1 MSQQIRFI
9 VDKLNEPPFG
19 RRFNLVTF
27 DSLDS
32 FSLLQLL
39 NDVLAEISP
48 EHKIDLRQEHPEQTA
63 VRVLTLLRLLKYK
76 PKSDQG
82 GGLNAFRQGL
92 LQGDKQITY
101 SLLQWLLERIPDLKK
116 RAYIAK
122 FMARIDVAAEFQQ
135 DEQVQELMAI
145 HESLMDQFK
154 GLHMTIEEQRVSKFS
169 VAEVRK
175 DIASMEEEKEQLTK
189 RIERLKQKAR
199 STPDSAN
206 MLEAARKLRQEN
218 DRALELEEQKLEQK
232 NLLLRVEQSIDVA
245 RAEVEEA
252 DRANVGLTP
261 SKLIA
266 QLEEENR
273 LKKILTTDTL
283 PKKVEAMRK
292 ECIELEKVLT
302 EPVLSSAD
310 LDNVREQIEDTNE
323 EISRLREEKLP
334 GKDPAWDK
342 LVLFRQQASIIARKK
357 EAAVEEYKG
366 LMDEVTASE
375 DELNSKRDMLKD
387 YDGGVVLREE
397 EFKRYVGK
405 LRILNAEFK
414 KKKTEISA
422 LKAEYGV
429 LARTEEILKS
439 KDKNTDE
446 ILKVLE
452 EKKGVHGYRQA
463 QETIEDVSAAK
474 SQFDEQTGR
483 KLMNITSAIN
493 ELTSKI
499 ESKKASLAPLIKEV
513 RPLRQQCQELQAEHA
528 EKKLTYDG
536 VAAGLQAQR
545 SGIEREVH
553 ALWEET
559 LMEES
564 RCHYLQCMLQSLE
577 LQQERVAAEMRS
589 YVSSDPAEKR
599 KSLRDQYT
607 RKIQEAEN
615 LGKGLRDKQKEIKK
629 THTNS
634 LNQVKMWKDLKKLM
648 EVKKQC
654 FMQSQQEKC
663 EAKAAEEKIMAEENR
678 LVIT

>member
-9 VDKLNEPPFG
+9 VDKLNEPPFT

-27 DSLDS
+27 DAVET

-63 VRVLTLLRLLKYK
+63 VRILTLLRVLKYK

-116 RAYIAK
+116 RAYVAK
-122 FMARIDVAAEFQQ
+122 FMVRIDVAPEFQQ
-135 DEQVQELMAI
+135 DDQVAELISAHEELM
-145 HESLMDQFK
+145 EQFK
-154 GLHMTIEEQRVSKFS
+154 ELHMTSEQQRASKFN

-189 RIERLKQKAR
+189 RIERLKQKAG
-199 STPDSAN
+199 SISNSVN

-232 NLLLRVEQSIDVA
+232 NLLLRVEQNIEVMK
-245 RAEVEEA
+245 AEVKEA
-252 DRANVGLTP
+252 EKANVGLTS
-261 SKLIA
+261 SKLLA
-266 QLEEENR
+266 QLEEEIR
-273 LKKILTTDTL
+273 LNKILSEDTL
-283 PKKVEAMRK
+283 PKKIEGKRL
-292 ECIELEKVLT
+292 ECIELER
-302 EPVLSSAD
+302 VLSEPILSDAD
-310 LDNVREQIEDTNE
+310 LDGVREQIEDANM
-323 EISRLREEKLP
+323 EIERMREEKMP

-342 LVLFRQQASIIARKK
+342 LVLFRQQASIISRKR
-357 EAAVEEYKG
+357 EAAVEEYKA
-366 LMDEVTASE
+366 LMDEVAAGE
-375 DELNSKRDMLKD
+375 EELQSKREQLKD
-387 YDGGVVLREE
+387 FDGGIVLRED

-405 LRILNAEFK
+405 LRVMNAEFK
-414 KKKTEISA
+414 KKKAELSA

-429 LARTEEILKS
+429 LVRTDEILKS
-439 KDKNTDE
+439 KDTNTDE
-446 ILKVLE
+446 LIELLE
-452 EKKGVHGYRQA
+452 KKKGVHGYRQA
-463 QETIEDVSAAK
+463 QEAIEDASAVK
-474 SQFDEQTGR
+474 SQLDEQTGR
-483 KLMNITSAIN
+483 KLMDITSAIN
-493 ELTSKI
+493 ELTAKI
-499 ESKKASLAPLIKEV
+499 GSKKASLAPLIKKV

-528 EKKLTYDG
+528 EKKITYNG

-545 SGIEREVH
+545 SDLEREVQ

-559 LMEES
+559 LLEES
-564 RCHYLQCMLQSLE
+564 RCHYLHCMLQSLE
-577 LQQERVAAEMRS
+577 LQQERVASEMRG
-589 YVSSDPAEKR
+589 YVSSEPAERR

-607 RKIQEAEN
+607 RKVQEAEN
-615 LGKGLRDKQKEIKK
+615 VGKGLRDKQKETKK
-629 THTNS
+629 EHSSS
-634 LNQVKMWKDLKKLM
+634 LNQVKMWKDLRKLM
-648 EVKKQC
+648 EVKREC
-654 FMQSQQEKC
+654 FLQSQQEKS